1 MEREI
6 NHMKKIF
13 CIGDIHGSYKG
24 LIQCLERANFN
35 YQKDRLICLGD
46 VADGWTETYECVEE
60 LMKIKDLI
68 YVRGNHDCLSTD
80 TECLTQ
86 EGWKKYNKLKKS
98 DLIFSLDVK
107 TGLGKWDKIK
117 KIIIKKT
124 DNINIIENQHI
135 SLACTDTHRIL
146 TEKRVRIKGKH
157 KWLDHSYITMDELSG
172 RCRFPV
178 SARQD
183 DHKGISLTDFELKVS
198 AWIFTDGGI
207 YRRKDNHT
215 GSYRIYQSNKIE
227 HLKKMLAVGG
237 YKYLLSSRE
246 RNTTEI
252 CGRKLLKKPKKEYVF
267 AFLSESN
274 KKIKKYLPKKY
285 PFPSHFLKMSSR
297 QFDIFLKEIL
307 LADGVTYTKGGR
319 NKCHVLYGTKEF
331 LSNIQALCVSNG
343 YRAMLKKD
351 NRDDYRLNISE
362 YKTTQIDIFRKNI
375 VREKKEQTVW
385 CLSVPMTNFMVRRNG
400 RAFFTGNCW
409 LKDWLK
415 EGKQPDVWTLQGGQ
429 NTLKSYMKHNP
440 SDWKRHLDFF
450 KATNFYYVDDKDR
463 CFVHGG
469 ISQEA
474 KPIEECDKMFLCWD
488 RELWDKRHTII
499 DILPFKEVF
508 VGHTSVYRF
517 SHFPIEYN
525 NVWFMDTGSGWE
537 GKTSIMNIDTHKF
550 WQSDICSGLYP
561 DVLGR

>member
-1 MEREI
+1 MEKEI

-68 YVRGNHDCLSTD
+68 YVRGNHD
-80 TECLTQ
+80 Q
-86 EGWKKYNKLKKS
+86 
-98 DLIFSLDVK
+98 
-107 TGLGKWDKIK
+107 
-117 KIIIKKT
+117 
-124 DNINIIENQHI
+124 
-135 SLACTDTHRIL
+135 
-146 TEKRVRIKGKH
+146 
-157 KWLDHSYITMDELSG
+157 
-172 RCRFPV
+172 
-178 SARQD
+178 
-183 DHKGISLTDFELKVS
+183 
-198 AWIFTDGGI
+198 
-207 YRRKDNHT
+207 
-215 GSYRIYQSNKIE
+215 
-227 HLKKMLAVGG
+227 
-237 YKYLLSSRE
+237 
-246 RNTTEI
+246 
-252 CGRKLLKKPKKEYVF
+252 
-267 AFLSESN
+267 
-274 KKIKKYLPKKY
+274 
-285 PFPSHFLKMSSR
+285 
-297 QFDIFLKEIL
+297 
-307 LADGVTYTKGGR
+307 
-319 NKCHVLYGTKEF
+319 
-331 LSNIQALCVSNG
+331 
-343 YRAMLKKD
+343 
-351 NRDDYRLNISE
+351 
-362 YKTTQIDIFRKNI
+362 
-375 VREKKEQTVW
+375 
-385 CLSVPMTNFMVRRNG
+385 
-400 RAFFTGNCW
+400 W